1 VYVAPLMMSMFALC
15 ACNASVRSI
24 GPTTELMYADSARSV
39 GSVTAWTSL
48 MCPLEITT
56 RTTTSPKR
64 LAASG
69 PVKVP
74 LTAADA
80 EGDGDGDG
88 EGAGVAE
95 GEGDASG
102 VAKGEAGGL
111 GAMLPALGVGGTA
124 ATAPNRGG
132 AIL

>member
-1 VYVAPLMMSMFALC
+1 MMSMVALC

-64 LAASG
+64 LAASD

-74 LTAADA
+74 LMAAGPDGD
-80 EGDGDGDG
+80 GDGDGDG
-88 EGAGVAE
+88 EGDGEGAVVAE
-95 GEGDASG
+95 GDGDASG
-102 VAKGEAGGL
+102 VATGEADGVG
-111 GAMLPALGVGGTA
+111 ALGVGGTA
-124 ATAPNRGG
+124 ANTPNRSG
-132 AIL
+132 AVL